1 MIICFPFFFTRL
13 NDTIVLEAQV
23 ILMGKEGIFLYAK
36 HTYAKENKRNPYSV
50 VQCSVRSW
58 TTEMNMLSL
67 ISQLGSAFNSCFF
80 SSLFHLLL
88 YICHYS
94 REHDYYQ
101 EMRAMRTG
109 CIYASKAFIRSAS
122 CDNCSLWFWM
132 WIDANSDQPQIDSNR
147 AHTHTQLRQ
156 IKQQAL
162 TMIITKWSCYSAW
175 EFI

>member
-1 MIICFPFFFTRL
+1 MIQLSWKRRWYWWEKRAFFCML
-13 NDTIVLEAQV
+13 NTHMQKKI
-23 ILMGKEGIFLYAK
+23 
-36 HTYAKENKRNPYSV
+36 KRNPYSV